1 MRLKIT
7 ILITKIILLAVAVL
21 WFFQN
26 PGTVVIEWQG
36 FEAEVSLGIVL
47 LGLLILFFLYGL
59 IGWLV
64 GRMNHFLSWFYEG
77 KEIRRRR
84 DGRALLSEAFTAQAL
99 GCDNKAIE
107 LAENAQKLLP
117 LSGIP
122 ALILYQVGQELNNA
136 SLINKSLKVLNKYKE
151 LKPIATAYY
160 LAKYCENEN
169 FKEAEKIIE
178 SLKKECPK
186 SPWAWRE
193 IALYKY
199 KVQDWQAAHESLH
212 KAESLGAFQQDEFNR
227 MASHIWYELSQ
238 QPSKDRLNLLKLL
251 EKSFEADETNVTAA
265 VAYAK
270 ALKQEGDLIAATTV
284 LKNAWAAKP
293 DWPLAEMYAKILSKG
308 TSDIERLKY
317 IKEISETNSHHPTT
331 ILILAIGCLKA
342 KVWGESSKYIQK
354 LPDGVDKRILQA
366 ALVKSEKNDID
377 AATLLIKEVLGSL
390 GYAQSASVI

>member
-160 LAKYCENEN
+160 L
-169 FKEAEKIIE
+169 
-178 SLKKECPK
+178 SL
-186 SPWAWRE
+186 
-193 IALYKY
+193 I
-199 KVQDWQAAHESLH
+199 
-212 KAESLGAFQQDEFNR
+212 
-227 MASHIWYELSQ
+227 HI
-238 QPSKDRLNLLKLL
+238 
-251 EKSFEADETNVTAA
+251 
-265 VAYAK
+265 
-270 ALKQEGDLIAATTV
+270 
-284 LKNAWAAKP
+284 
-293 DWPLAEMYAKILSKG
+293 
-308 TSDIERLKY
+308 
-317 IKEISETNSHHPTT
+317 
-331 ILILAIGCLKA
+331 
-342 KVWGESSKYIQK
+342 
-354 LPDGVDKRILQA
+354 
-366 ALVKSEKNDID
+366 
-377 AATLLIKEVLGSL
+377 
-390 GYAQSASVI
+390 